1 MDSIL
6 IEKRP
11 INVAN
16 ILSEDRENLLIPSLG
31 EYILLATPHK
41 VFAMFLNSFMGE
53 AWIPYYL
60 DVFFDVIHNSI
71 NNETSSQLSLHHDF
85 THHRIWGKSYILYPK
100 FRHYCTMKWSLIW
113 LVQRLGTTIGIH
125 RIVIFYEMGSYIY
138 HQTIYNRN

>member
-1 MDSIL
+1 MNTYIVFCAVEVSVTPCMGSIL

-53 AWIPYYL
+53 A
-60 DVFFDVIHNSI
+60 
-71 NNETSSQLSLHHDF
+71 
-85 THHRIWGKSYILYPK
+85 
-100 FRHYCTMKWSLIW
+100 
-113 LVQRLGTTIGIH
+113 
-125 RIVIFYEMGSYIY
+125 
-138 HQTIYNRN
+138 